1 MVRTV
6 SLLVGELLDS
16 FLFVLIHFPRM
27 LAFIFS
33 VLIPNVTHIYIYSCF
48 NVNMLNSTFLSAEN
62 IAAGCTAHVRHFCD
76 YVSHSYACVLTVH

>member
-1 MVRTV
+1 
-6 SLLVGELLDS
+6 
-16 FLFVLIHFPRM
+16 M

-76 YVSHSYACVLTVH
+76 YVSHSYACVLTVHWELRWNINEVVKNPWTV